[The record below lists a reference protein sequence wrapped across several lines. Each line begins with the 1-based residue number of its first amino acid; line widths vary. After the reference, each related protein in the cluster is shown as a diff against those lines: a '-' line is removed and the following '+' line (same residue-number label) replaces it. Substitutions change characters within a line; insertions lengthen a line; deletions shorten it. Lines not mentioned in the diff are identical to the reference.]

1 MVIKTLDPELDPD
14 PDPLNA
20 DPQPWLLVPFR
31 TVLLDIKEGFPM
43 ALAIPS
49 DFMWITELKAKTDRF
64 SLINVH
70 SSGERASVVTDNGKV
85 RKVR

>member
-1 MVIKTLDPELDPD
+1 LQFLSKIFKKKISALNFFQFLVIKTLDPELDPD

-49 DFMWITELKAKTDRF
+49 DFM
-64 SLINVH
+64 
-70 SSGERASVVTDNGKV
+70 
-85 RKVR
+85 